1 LRGFKNPC
9 PNPTVSVTFC
19 SNIKAVDDAGC
30 HYRSSPTLLG
40 GAYASKSSGWE
51 KDTDR
56 GDYDFPTIPL
66 EGDAL
71 SLRYD
76 DRVELVRVLHVE
88 YSANRSHEAPP
99 DMTLVVDPVA
109 WAD

>member
-1 LRGFKNPC
+1 MRLSVRGE
-9 PNPTVSVTFC
+9 
-19 SNIKAVDDAGC
+19 
-30 HYRSSPTLLG
+30 
-40 GAYASKSSGWE
+40 E

-66 EGDAL
+66 AGDAL

-76 DRVELVRVLHVE
+76 DRVELVRVLHVA
-88 YSANRSHEAPP
+88 YSAKRSHEAPTER
-99 DMTLVVDPVA
+99 TLVVDHVA